1 MATEVEVRGER
12 KKRTNQYRGFQFT
25 YNNWT
30 EEGVT
35 ELKAT
40 FKESGARWYIM
51 AEEVGERCGTKHIQ
65 GAVYFKSAKTFPAA
79 MKKMHPTIHWEP
91 FISDCQH
98 NRDYC
103 LKGEMAKCEW
113 DRIVRIE
120 KGDPRNHPD
129 YGKNLKLHEEWGRM
143 PQQGARADLE
153 ELRDEIMAGK
163 RFEEILVERP
173 TAVHQY
179 GRTIV
184 PLCTVA
190 SRLNEKMWEPE
201 CEWHYGSSGA
211 GKTHVWK
218 SQWKRPGTGRWIKLN
233 RADWKEHKWFEGYD
247 RHENV
252 VINEFRGEVNYD
264 ELLEWLE
271 DAPHDVPVRGKGPVP
286 FVPNKIIITSRKS
299 PAETFWKTNENDCLY
314 QLTRRKIRIFEWR
327 GRYAQNNVTCEDVTQ
342 VYKDKADAWEQRVMM
357 AHKSV
362 LDATEVPRV
371 ILNLGTSGGLKS
383 PPSVAYSN
391 EVLVKKVEDVA
402 WNLSDEDKRKLAM
415 KWLEELAPTWTD

>member
-1 MATEVEVRGER
+1 MTEKKVTREKRYRGWCFTLNNWKDEDLEAFKSWFITENKANWCVIGKEIGER
-12 KKRTNQYRGFQFT
+12 
-25 YNNWT
+25 
-30 EEGVT
+30 
-35 ELKAT
+35 
-40 FKESGARWYIM
+40 
-51 AEEVGERCGTKHIQ
+51 GTPHLQ
-65 GAVYFKSAKTFPAA
+65 GAVYFRNPAGMTA
-79 MKKMHPTIHWEP
+79 LKKCHDKCHWENMRGT
-91 FISDCQH
+91 CEQ
-98 NRDYC
+98 NLDYC
-103 LKGEMAKCEW
+103 TKEDKEAF
-113 DRIVRIE
+113 V
-120 KGDPRNHPD
+120 
-129 YGKNLKLHEEWGRM
+129 WGTI
-143 PQQGARADLE
+143 PKQGTRADLE

-179 GRTIV
+179 GRTIA

-218 SQWKRPGTGRWIKLN
+218 SQWKQPGTGRWIKLN

-286 FVPNKIIITSRKS
+286 FVPKKIIITSRKS
-299 PAETFWKTNENDCLY
+299 PAETYRKTNENDCLY

-362 LDATEVPRV
+362 ENGTEVPRV